1 MQVKAWAIIGSLFL
15 LALGCKSPEA
25 RSPVVHTSGQF
36 LKQSVTR
43 NKTLQRAQEDQIR
56 ALIAAD
62 SLHTYY
68 NSSQGFWYTYEKRQ
82 KKDSILPQFGDIV
95 KFNYDISTL
104 DGKTIYSKE
113 EIGDRQYIIDQE
125 DLFIG
130 MSKGLKLMKA
140 HEVVT
145 FLFPS
150 FVAFGYY
157 GDGEKINS
165 NVPIKSTVNLKSIT
179 KHKDL

>member
-1 MQVKAWAIIGSLFL
+1 MQIKTWTLIGSLFFV
-15 LALGCKSPEA
+15 ALGCKSPEA
-25 RSPVVHTSGQF
+25 RSPVVHKSGHF
-36 LKQSVTR
+36 LTQSVTR
-43 NKTLQRAQEDQIR
+43 NKALQKAQEDQIR

-62 SLHTYY
+62 SLHTYH
-68 NSSQGFWYTYEKRQ
+68 SSSEGFWYTYEKKRER
-82 KKDSILPQFGDIV
+82 DTIFPEFGDIV
-95 KFNYDISTL
+95 KFDYDISTL
-104 DGKTIYSKE
+104 DGKTIYAKE
-113 EIGDRQYIIDQE
+113 EIGNRQYTIDQE

-130 MSKGLKLMKA
+130 MRKGLKLMKT

-157 GDGEKINS
+157 GDGEKIKS
-165 NVPIKSTVNLKSIT
+165 NVPIKSTVTLKSIT